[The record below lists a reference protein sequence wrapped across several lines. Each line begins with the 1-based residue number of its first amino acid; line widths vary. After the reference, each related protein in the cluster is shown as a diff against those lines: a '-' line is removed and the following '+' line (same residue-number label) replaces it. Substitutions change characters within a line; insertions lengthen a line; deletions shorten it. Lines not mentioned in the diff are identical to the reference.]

1 MAQALETP
9 LRSTQVGVRRDRASA
24 RRDELINELIDLFI
38 REGFRD
44 FSIED
49 LARELK
55 RSKSTLYSVADSKEQ
70 IFVAVARAF
79 FRRATARIEERL
91 HAVEKRGEGR
101 QAGRIASY
109 LQAISDEFASASPHY
124 FADLDAFAPTRDI
137 YRANMDAASK
147 RVQALVLDAVPETS
161 HAEATFLG
169 TVAAQIMEAVHR
181 GDIEQSTG
189 LEHPAAY
196 RALGNLIEA
205 GVSASARPPFA
216 IPGTP

>member
-9 LRSTQVGVRRDRASA
+9 LRSAQVGVRRDRASV
-24 RRDELINELIDLFI
+24 RRDELIDELIELFI
-38 REGFRD
+38 REGFREL
-44 FSIED
+44 SIED

-91 HAVEKRGEGR
+91 QETDQ

-137 YRANMDAASK
+137 YRANMDAASQ
-147 RVQALVLDAVPETS
+147 RVQDLVLEAVPETS
-161 HAEATFLG
+161 HADATFLG

-205 GVSASARPPFA
+205 GVSASAHSPA
-216 IPGTP
+216 SKQGKL